1 MNEAPYNSQQFEEE
15 ESLNLKEILFKYL
28 AYWPW
33 FLATSVLAIWLGV
46 VYIKYVPE
54 TYQSV
59 AKIKIIDESKEMNI
73 ATDALSLLGGKSQV
87 NLDNEVEVIKSYRLL
102 SQVVDELQLNVA
114 YYAVGTLKTT
124 EIWNPPFRV
133 QKNIGG
139 AEINKPLEYNITLG
153 ATAFTVTDEDKN
165 TYTLPYGDPKGTVAN
180 LPFSLHLNEHTPQA
194 INQNHSYKIVL
205 LPKKAAVMKLVNSLQ
220 VQSTNKNSDI
230 LSLSLIGQSI
240 AKSEAIL
247 NTTIEKFN
255 RDGILDRQMV
265 SQNTLNFID
274 DRFIYLSEE
283 LDSIEGNKKEFK
295 QRNNLSFIEADA
307 GVNLQ
312 KKAVS
317 EEEVFKLETQ
327 IALSKLLKETMSS
340 QTDYQLLPADI
351 GLENN
356 SINGLVKDYNQMV
369 LEREKL
375 KASAGA
381 NNPTVMVLTGQLD
394 RTKENI
400 SQTINGYQQQ
410 LGVSLKQLQQQQRLA
425 GSQFSKLPEKEQL
438 LRAIERQQSIKE
450 NLFLILLQKREE
462 AAISLAVT
470 SPSLKVV
477 DYALTSNAPVAP
489 KKQIILAG
497 SLLLGL
503 MLPFG
508 ILYIIFLLDTKI
520 QDRVTIERANPEI
533 PILAEIPF
541 IEDNK
546 SFMDADDRSVLA
558 ESFRILSTNVNYLLP
573 KKEKGEGQVIYV
585 SSTIKGEGKTLVALN
600 LSLAYSSI
608 KKKVLLVGS
617 DLRNP
622 QLHNYFDI
630 DKNVQGLADYLHNP
644 ELNWKD
650 CIHEGYNKIPYHKV
664 CFSGS
669 IPPNAPQLLSG
680 DGFEKFI
687 TAAKKEFDYIIVDTA
702 PTILVT
708 DTLLISQHADATLF
722 VTRAGYTDK
731 RLLEFSKD
739 LNKNKKLIN
748 MAYVLNDVR
757 LGKGKG
763 YGYGYNYGYGYG
775 YGYSEEQQLAPWYKR
790 ILKRS

>member
-1 MNEAPYNSQQFEEE
+1 MNDTPHNLQQFEEE
-15 ESLNLKEILFKYL
+15 ESLNLKEILLKYL

-33 FLATSVLAIWLGV
+33 FLAATLLSLWLGV
-46 VYIKYVPE
+46 VYLKYAPV
-54 TYQSV
+54 TYNSV

-73 ATDALSLLGGKSQV
+73 AADALSLLGGKSQV
-87 NLDNEVEVIKSYRLL
+87 NLNNEVEVIKSYRLL
-102 SQVVDELQLNVA
+102 NQVMSELQLDVA
-114 YYAVGTLKTT
+114 YYEKGTIKTT
-124 EIWNPPFRV
+124 EIWNPPFTLTKSIV
-133 QKNIGG
+133 TADITEPLTYMITIG
-139 AEINKPLEYNITLG
+139 
-153 ATAFTVTDEDKN
+153 TANFKVTEEEGESF
-165 TYTLPYGDPKGTVAN
+165 TLPFKPGESPTVG
-180 LPFSLHLNEHTPQA
+180 LPFSLQLNDQSALTE
-194 INQNHSYKIVL
+194 NQNKTYKVVL
-205 LPKKAAVMKLVNSLQ
+205 LPQKEAVMKLVKDLQ
-220 VQSTNKNSDI
+220 VQSTNKDSDI
-230 LSLSLIGQSI
+230 LSLSLIGESV
-240 AKSEAIL
+240 AKSEAII

-265 SQNTLNFID
+265 AQRTLDFID
-274 DRFIYLSEE
+274 DRFMFLSQE
-283 LDSIEGNKKEFK
+283 LDSIEGNKKDFK
-295 QRNNLSFIEADA
+295 QKNNLSFIEADA
-307 GVNLQ
+307 EVNI
-312 KKAVS
+312 KKKSIS
-317 EEEVFKLETQ
+317 EEQVFKLETQ
-327 IALSKLLKETMSS
+327 IALSKLLKETMGS

-351 GLENN
+351 GLDNN
-356 SINGLVKDYNQMV
+356 SINSLVQDYNQVV

-400 SQTINGYQQQ
+400 SQTIKGYQQQ
-410 LGVSLKQLQQQQRLA
+410 LGVSLKQLQQQQNLA

-470 SPSLKVV
+470 TPSLKVV
-477 DYALTSNAPVAP
+477 DYALTSNIPVAP
-489 KKQIILAG
+489 KKLVILAG

-503 MLPFG
+503 LIPFG
-508 ILYIIFLLDTKI
+508 VIYIIFLLDTKI
-520 QDRVTIERANPEI
+520 HDRVAIERANPEI

-541 IEDNK
+541 IEEDK
-546 SFMDADDRSVLA
+546 SFMDADDRSILA
-558 ESFRILSTNVNYLLP
+558 ESFRILSTNVNYMLP

-608 KKKVLLVGS
+608 KKKVLLVGG

-650 CIHEGYNKIPYHKV
+650 SIHEGYNKIPYHKV

-680 DGFEKFI
+680 EGFEKFI
-687 TAAKKEFDYIIVDTA
+687 NAAKKEFDYVIVDTA

-708 DTLLISQHADATLF
+708 DTLLISQYADATLF

-739 LNKNKKLIN
+739 LNKNKKLPN

-775 YGYSEEQQLAPWYKR
+775 YSEEQQVAPWYKR

>member
-1 MNEAPYNSQQFEEE
+1 MNDALNNLQQFEEE
-15 ESLNLKEILFKYL
+15 DSLNLKEILLKYL

-33 FLATSVLAIWLGV
+33 FLAATVLSLWLGV
-46 VYIKYVPE
+46 VYLKYAPV
-54 TYQSV
+54 TYNSV

-73 ATDALSLLGGKSQV
+73 AGDALSLLGGKSKV

-102 SQVVDELQLNVA
+102 TEVVTELQLDVA
-114 YYAVGTLKTT
+114 YYEKGTIKTT
-124 EIWNPPFRV
+124 EIWNPPFILN
-133 QKNIGG
+133 KSIGVS
-139 AEINKPLEYNITLG
+139 EINHTLSYTIVLG
-153 ATAFTVTDEDKN
+153 ATAFTVTDATEN
-165 TYTLPYGDPKGTVAN
+165 SYSIPYQASEASTN
-180 LPFSLHLNEHTPQA
+180 ELPFNLKPNEQSALPENKGKTFKVA
-194 INQNHSYKIVL
+194 L
-205 LPKKAAVMKLVNSLQ
+205 LPKKEAVMRLVHSLQ
-220 VQSTNKNSDI
+220 VQSANKNSDI
-230 LSLSLIGQSI
+230 LSLSLIGESI
-240 AKSEAIL
+240 AKSEAII

-265 SQNTLNFID
+265 SQNTLDFID
-274 DRFIYLSEE
+274 DRFMFLSQE
-283 LDSIEGNKKEFK
+283 LDSIEGNKKDFK
-295 QRNNLSFIEADA
+295 QRNNLLSIDADA
-307 GVNLQ
+307 ELNLE
-312 KKAVS
+312 KKAVG
-317 EEEVFKLETQ
+317 EQEIFKLETQ
-327 IALSKLLKETMSS
+327 IALSKLIKETIGS
-340 QTDYQLLPADI
+340 QTDFQLLPADI
-351 GLENN
+351 GFDNN
-356 SINGLVKDYNQMV
+356 SINNLVTEYNQVV

-375 KASAGA
+375 KASAGT
-381 NNPTVMVLTGQLD
+381 NNPTVMVLTNQLN
-394 RTKENI
+394 RAKENI
-400 SQTINGYQQQ
+400 SQTVNSYQQQ
-410 LGVSLKQLQQQQRLA
+410 LRVSLKQLQQQQNLA
-425 GSQFSKLPEKEQL
+425 GSQFTKLPEKEQL

-462 AAISLAVT
+462 AAISLAIT

-477 DYALTSNAPVAP
+477 DYALTSNSPVAP
-489 KKQIILAG
+489 NRSAILMGA
-497 SLLLGL
+497 LLLGL
-503 MLPFG
+503 LIPFG
-508 ILYIIFLLDTKI
+508 VLYIIFLLDTKI
-520 QDRVTIERANPEI
+520 HDRVAIERANPEI

-541 IEDNK
+541 IEEDK
-546 SFMDADDRSVLA
+546 SFMDANDRSVLA
-558 ESFRILSTNVNYLLP
+558 ESFRILSTNVNYMLP

-585 SSTIKGEGKTLVALN
+585 TSTIKGEGKTLVALN

-608 KKKVLLVGS
+608 KKKVLLVGT

-650 CIHEGYNKIPYHKV
+650 SIHEGYNKIPYHKV

-687 TAAKKEFDYIIVDTA
+687 NAAKKEFDYIIVDTA

-708 DTLLISQHADATLF
+708 DTLLISQYADATLF

-739 LNKNKKLIN
+739 LHKNKKLPN

-757 LGKGKG
+757 LGKG

-775 YGYSEEQQLAPWYKR
+775 YSEEQQVAPWYKR